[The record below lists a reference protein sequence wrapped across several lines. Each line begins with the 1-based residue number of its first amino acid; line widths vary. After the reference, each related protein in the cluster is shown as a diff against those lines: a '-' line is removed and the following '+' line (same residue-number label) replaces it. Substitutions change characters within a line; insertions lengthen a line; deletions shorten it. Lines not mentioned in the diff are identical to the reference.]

1 MTRMKSAFLKRLAQ
15 REDGTSVVEFGLLA
29 MPLTI
34 MIMGVMDLG
43 HTYYVDSVMNGA
55 MHELARD
62 SSLEGASLQSNRDIV
77 DARLRENIR
86 LISPDAQI
94 TITRRYYKTF
104 SKAAAAQAEDWTDA
118 NSNGRCDNNEPF
130 IDGNNNTVW
139 DADGGDDG
147 QGGSK
152 DIVIVRVAVQYRR
165 LFPTKSLIGL
175 GEDVQLLT
183 DSILAN
189 QPYANQANYGVATTG
204 NCP

>member
-1 MTRMKSAFLKRLAQ
+1 MKPAFLKRL
-15 REDGTSVVEFGLLA
+15 RFDEDGTSVVEFGLLA

-55 MHELARD
+55 MHELARE
-62 SSLEGASLQSNRDIV
+62 SSLEGAASTSQQAIV
-77 DARLRENIR
+77 DARLRDVIKT
-86 LISPDAQI
+86 ISPDAVV
-94 TITRRYYKTF
+94 TVTRRYYKTF
-104 SKAAAAQAEDWTDA
+104 SKAAAAQAEDWTDS

-130 IDGNNNTVW
+130 IDGNNNDVW
-139 DADGGDDG
+139 DADGGDAG
-147 QGGSK
+147 QGGAK
-152 DIVIVRVAVQYRR
+152 DVVIVRVQVQYRR

-189 QPYANQANYGVATTG
+189 QPYAAQQSYSVSTTG
-204 NCP
+204 NCT

>member
-1 MTRMKSAFLKRLAQ
+1 MKTTFLKRIAQ
-15 REDGTSVVEFGLLA
+15 SEDGTSVVEFGLLA

-55 MHELARD
+55 MHELARE
-62 SSLEGASLQSNRDIV
+62 SSLEGAASSSQRAIV
-77 DARLRENIR
+77 DARLKDTIR
-86 LISPDAQI
+86 SITPDAQI
-94 TITRRYYKTF
+94 TVTRRYYKTF
-104 SKAAAAQAEDWTDA
+104 SKAAAAQAEEWTDA

-147 QGGSK
+147 QGGAK
-152 DIVIVRVAVQYRR
+152 DVVIVRVQVTYRR

-189 QPYANQANYGVATTG
+189 QPYANQSQYAVATTG